1 MSRPASRLVAGVV
14 TVVLGAA
21 ALTACASPQP
31 SSGGSTA
38 QPGDPI
44 TGGTLTYL
52 EHQTYTN
59 LNPPQA
65 GIYPNG
71 GIVNNITARLT
82 WQNPETLDIEPWVA
96 TEWTVND
103 DATEYTF
110 ELRDDVTFSDG
121 TPLDAA
127 AVAKNFDTYGLGNPA
142 LGLTISEA
150 INNYASSEVVD
161 TDTVTFRFSAPAPGF
176 LQATSTIN
184 SGLLSPATLDRS
196 LEELGAGNA
205 TEIVGSGPFVITDEE
220 LGTELTFQA
229 RDDYD
234 WAPPS
239 FGHQGRAYLDEIHL
253 IVTPEDSVRIGSLLS
268 GQADYIRYVQAFD
281 EARVESSGLELYA
294 PQTRGVNNAL
304 SLRFTNP
311 LLSDIRVRQALVA
324 GVDSQEVVDTIFTGN
339 YPRATSAL
347 SASALGYKDESEHY
361 RYDPEK
367 AEELLDDA
375 GWEPGS
381 DGIREK
387 DGKRLSLDVYEA
399 KPQPLSKQTLELVSQ
414 QLKKIGVEL
423 NVKSADAGTYAEDIK
438 DPLKTPLYHSMVG
451 RADFDVIK
459 SQYHTKNRN
468 TLLSDD
474 AELDRLLEVVA
485 STPDPAERIAASQAV
500 QDYLAEQAY
509 VIPLFEEPQVYG
521 AAPYVHGI
529 EFESVARPLFYDV
542 WLDEQQ
548 EG

>member
-1 MSRPASRLVAGVV
+1 MSRPLLRAAA
-14 TVVLGAA
+14 GAA
-21 ALTACASPQP
+21 AIGLAASLAACAS
-31 SSGGSTA
+31 STPA
-38 QPGDPI
+38 TAPTAASGDPV
-44 TGGTLTYL
+44 TGGVLTYL

-59 LNPPQA
+59 LYPPQA
-65 GIYPNG
+65 GFYPNG

-82 WQNPETLDIEPWVA
+82 WQNPETLEIEPWIA

-110 ELRDDVTFSDG
+110 DLRADATFSDG
-121 TPLDAA
+121 TPIDAA
-127 AVAKNFDTYGLGNPA
+127 AVAKNFDTYGLGNPDK
-142 LGLTISEA
+142 GLTVSEA

-161 TDTVTFRFSAPAPGF
+161 EDTVTFRFKAPAPGF

-184 SGLLSPATLDRS
+184 SGLLSPDTLDLS
-196 LEELGAGNA
+196 LEDFGAGNA
-205 TEIVGSGPFVITDEE
+205 TDIVGSGPFVITDEKV
-220 LGTELTFQA
+220 GTELTFEA
-229 RDDYD
+229 REDYD

-239 FGHQGRAYLDEIHL
+239 SEHQGRAYLDGIHL
-253 IVTPEDSVRIGSLLS
+253 IVTPEDSVRIGSLLA

-281 EARVESSGLELYA
+281 EARVASAGFELEA
-294 PQTRGVNNAL
+294 PQTRGVNN
-304 SLRFTNP
+304 SLGLRASNP

-324 GVDSQEVVDTIFTGN
+324 GVDAQEVVDTIFTEN

-347 SASALGYKDESEHY
+347 SSTALGYKDESAY
-361 RYDPEK
+361 YAYDPAK
-367 AEELLDDA
+367 AEKLLDEA
-375 GWEPGS
+375 GWKPGA

-387 DGKRLSLDVYEA
+387 DGQPLSLDVYEA

-423 NVKSADAGTYAEDIK
+423 NVKSGDAGTYAQDIL

-451 RADFDVIK
+451 RADLDVIK

-468 TLLSDD
+468 TLLSQDP
-474 AELDRLLEVVA
+474 ELDRLLEVVA
-485 STPDPAERIAASQAV
+485 SEPDADKRVAASQAV

-521 AAPYVHGI
+521 VAPYVHGA
-529 EFESVARPLFYDV
+529 EYESVGRPIFYDV
-542 WLDEQQ
+542 WLE
-548 EG
+548 EK